1 MTGLTTR
8 QKALKLKEG
17 LLCQAYNVACNC
29 GTTYEVAAGRSAP
42 EDAPAEGDM
51 VQCVS
56 CDCWS
61 HQKCVGVE
69 AVDEEDAQSATT
81 VGQLFNIQI
90 FT

>member
-8 QKALKLKEG
+8 QKALELKEG

-29 GTTYEVAAGRSAP
+29 GTTYEVAARRSAP
-42 EDAPAEGDM
+42 ENAPAEGDM
-51 VQCVS
+51 AQCVS

-61 HQKCVGVE
+61 HQKCVGAE